1 MTGLYQRQTAA
12 ELVHSAPQRAYAS
25 TMERQ
30 RPPERICDLL
40 RQGATTILNSPQAWL
55 DELDEATLSAAD
67 MQEVAGDPVLAAGMR
82 RVIRSNVL
90 HWAAANV
97 RDPGATVSPNVSPE
111 PLSLAH
117 DLLRRGLTPSAL
129 RAYRILQSVFWQRWM
144 SLAFRLTSDND
155 ELQQLLAVSARSLFS
170 FIDDTNAAIAEQM
183 RRDRQELTR
192 GTQAERRETVELILA
207 GASIGKQ
214 RAASRLGYNLDQT
227 HTAAIVWSD
236 LPDSDSALLNRATEA
251 LAQHVHTDRTLSVV
265 ATVATRWVWIAGAA
279 PPDLDRLE
287 KAIGDMRGIRIA
299 IGSTAPGIEGFR
311 SSHFDAIATQR
322 LLARLH
328 SPQRV
333 AGFDTVELVSLVTQ
347 DATRA
352 DQFIKRTLG
361 KFESASP
368 DLQTAVRTFVN
379 EQCNASRA
387 ATRLYTH
394 RNTLLRQLTRA
405 DELLPR
411 PLGENSVNVA
421 VALDVVHWRASGHE
435 YG

>member
-1 MTGLYQRQTAA
+1 
-12 ELVHSAPQRAYAS
+12 
-25 TMERQ
+25 MEWQ

-40 RQGATTILNSPQAWL
+40 RQGATTILNSPQPWL
-55 DELDEATLSAAD
+55 DELDEAILSAAN
-67 MQEVAGDPVLAAGMR
+67 MEEVAGDPVLAAGMR

-97 RDPGATVSPNVSPE
+97 RDPGAPVSPNVSPE

-129 RAYRILQSVFWQRWM
+129 RAYRILQSIFWERWM
-144 SLAFRLTSDND
+144 SLTFRLTSDND

-183 RRDRQELTR
+183 RRDREELTR

-214 RAASRLGYNLDQT
+214 RAASRLGYNLDQN

-251 LAQHVHTDRTLSVV
+251 LAQLAHTDRTLSVV
-265 ATVATRWVWIAGAA
+265 ATVATRWVWIAGAS
-279 PPDLDRLE
+279 PPDLDPLADLDRLE
-287 KAIGDMRGIRIA
+287 RAIDDMRGIRIA

-311 SSHFDAIATQR
+311 SSHFEAIATQR

-333 AGFDTVELVSLVTQ
+333 AGFDTVELASLVTQ

-352 DQFIKRTLG
+352 DHFIKRTLG

-368 DLQTAVRTFVN
+368 EFQAAVRTFVN

-387 ATRLYTH
+387 ATRLYTQ

-411 PLGENSVNVA
+411 PLGENSVNIA
-421 VALDVVHWRASGHE
+421 VALDVVHWRAGSHE

>member
-1 MTGLYQRQTAA
+1 
-12 ELVHSAPQRAYAS
+12 
-25 TMERQ
+25 MEWQ
-30 RPPERICDLL
+30 RPPERICELF
-40 RQGATTILNSPQAWL
+40 RQGATTVLNNPQAWL
-55 DELDEATLSAAD
+55 DELEGAVLSAAN
-67 MQEVAGDPVLAAGMR
+67 MEAVAGDPVLAAGMR
-82 RVIRSNVL
+82 RVVRSYVL

-97 RDPGATVSPNVSPE
+97 DDPGAPVSAYVGPE
-111 PLSLAH
+111 PLSLAR

-129 RAYRILQSVFWQRWM
+129 RAYRILQGVFWQRWM
-144 SLAFRLTSDND
+144 SLAFRLTFDND
-155 ELQQLLAVSARSLFS
+155 ELQQLLAASARSLFS
-170 FIDDTNAAIAEQM
+170 FIDDTNAAITEQM
-183 RRDRQELTR
+183 QRDREELTR
-192 GTQAERRETVELILA
+192 GTHAERRETVELILA

-214 RAASRLGYNLDQT
+214 RAASQLGYNLDQN

-236 LPDSDSALLNRATEA
+236 LPDSDSVLLNRASDA
-251 LAQHVHTDRTLSVV
+251 LAQLARADHTLSVV
-265 ATVATRWVWIAGAA
+265 ATVATRWVWIGGAA
-279 PPDLDRLE
+279 LPDLDRLE
-287 KAIGDMRGIRIA
+287 KAIDEMRGIRIA

-311 SSHFDAIATQR
+311 RSHFDAITTQR

-333 AGFDTVELVSLVTQ
+333 ASFDTVELVSLTTQ
-347 DATRA
+347 DAARA

-361 KFESASP
+361 EFESASP
-368 DLQTAVRTFVN
+368 ELQTAVRTFVN

-421 VALDVVHWRASGHE
+421 VALDIVHWRASSHE
-435 YG
+435 